1 MTADREAAELRRQR
15 ETAANGCPPRRRQRE
30 TAAHGGPKG

>member
-15 ETAANGCPPRRRQRE
+15 ETAAHGGPPRRLY
-30 TAAHGGPKG
+30 AK